1 METKLEIKENEKH
14 TVKNYT
20 IKSFNCEICKTP
32 YPFKFKIEGN
42 EKIFDLI
49 NIERP
54 NNCDYIILES
64 LNQMKHDCN
73 VKSIHMIILNDDDII
88 IGRGHFCDIRIN
100 DISVSRNHAC
110 LKYDFDSGKLLI
122 KDLKSKFGTLILIKK
137 PLEIKEKKICL
148 QIGRTYIEASLMD
161 FKEYERLKSEKKG
174 KLRNIEKVNLEG
186 FKINQYT
193 YNEELPISD
202 NEKLE
207 NDKKKKS
214 L

>member
-100 DISVSRNHAC
+100 DISVSRNHSC
-110 LKYDFDSGKLLI
+110 LKYDYESGKLML
-122 KDLKSKFGTLILIKK
+122 KDSGSKFGTLVLIKK
-137 PLEIKEKKICL
+137 PLEIKKNKICL
-148 QIGRTYIEASLMD
+148 QIGRTYVEASLID
-161 FKEYERLKSEKKG
+161 IQEYERLKNEKKR
-174 KLRNIEKVNLEG
+174 KIKNIEKFNLEKDC
-186 FKINQYT
+186 FEHNINKDEIPVWKSQKI
-193 YNEELPISD
+193 ES
-202 NEKLE
+202 EKL
-207 NDKKKKS
+207 KKS